1 MSDGIIVFPS
11 VPAGII
17 QFPIDDT
24 ANNSDKSVTL
34 PAMRIGHLRHIHGEI
49 TATATVGNRLLWI
62 VITNGTKTIWTSP
75 KTTAIAASQV
85 GVIEAYPGAVYTTT
99 AASVP
104 TLAGATPNVAL
115 RVPLPPDL
123 LLKGGYV
130 IRIYDSAAIDAAA
143 DDLTTVLH
151 YVEYSAVQ

>member
-11 VPAGII
+11 APAGIV
-17 QFPIDDT
+17 QWPIDAT
-24 ANNSDKSVTL
+24 LNNSDKSVTL
-34 PAMRIGHLRHIHGEI
+34 ASMRMAKLGYIHGEI

-62 VITNGTKTIWTSP
+62 VITNGTSTVWTSP
-75 KTTAIAASQV
+75 KTTAITAAQV
-85 GVIEAYPGAVYTTT
+85 GVIEAYPGAAYTTT
-99 AASVP
+99 AAQVP

-151 YVEYSAVQ
+151 YVEYSVVQ